1 MGAERTG
8 WSRPATR
15 RQRAT
20 GSEYWGWGS
29 QIVGLQTGCGA
40 GWQVLASQERDLN
53 EPDTVQAYE
62 IINRKPVPAS
72 TPIEFAGPITELW
85 PLANGSEAIAISRNL
100 QTAAYEAFRLSVYCG
115 Q

>member
-1 MGAERTG
+1 VLSGLDGRAELLNSNAQPVANVG
-8 WSRPATR
+8 
-15 RQRAT
+15 
-20 GSEYWGWGS
+20 GWGS

-62 IINRKPVPAS
+62 IVSRKPVPVS

-85 PLANGSEAIAISRNL
+85 PLANGSEAIVISHNL
-100 QTAAYEAFRLSVYCG
+100 QTAAYEAFRLSVSCG